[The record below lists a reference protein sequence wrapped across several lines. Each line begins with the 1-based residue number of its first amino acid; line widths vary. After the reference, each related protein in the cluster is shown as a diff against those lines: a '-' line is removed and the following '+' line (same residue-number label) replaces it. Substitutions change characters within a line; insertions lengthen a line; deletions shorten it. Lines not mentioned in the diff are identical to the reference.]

1 MRKFNSGDT
10 LADAISASLHYHK
23 KDYAIVLADK
33 FKKREEM
40 RKQQADLDEEQP
52 LSDSEFNAWVE
63 KYFKN

>member
-10 LADAISASLHYHK
+10 LADEISASLCYHK

-40 RKQQADLDEEQP
+40 RRQSADLDEEQP

-63 KYFKN
+63 KWFNN

>member
-40 RKQQADLDEEQP
+40 RKQQADLEQQQ
-52 LSDSEFNAWVE
+52 LTQLQ
-63 KYFKN
+63 

>member
-10 LADAISASLHYHK
+10 LADAIVASFYYHQK
-23 KDYAIVLADK
+23 AYAITLSNK
-33 FKKREEM
+33 LNKREEM

-63 KYFKN
+63 KWFNN

>member
-10 LADAISASLHYHK
+10 LADAIYASLHYHK

-63 KYFKN
+63 KWFKN

>member
-23 KDYAIVLADK
+23 KDYAIVLSDK

-40 RKQQADLDEEQP
+40 RRQQADLDEEIP
-52 LSDSEFNAWVE
+52 LSDSEFYAWVE
-63 KYFKN
+63 KWFNN